1 MDALRRTEVWMDTA
15 VTVEVVGPDL
25 ASAEEPLAAA
35 FGWFAEV
42 EGRCSR
48 FDPQSEL
55 RQLCARPGQAVAVS
69 PLLWSALDLALS
81 VAGES
86 GGAFDPTIGGAM
98 EARGFDRNYRTGE
111 RRRAGGG
118 DRTGTWRDVRLDP
131 EQRRVTLRRP
141 LLLDLGGLA
150 KGLAIDLALRAL
162 EAFPGAAVDAGGD
175 IAVRGHNARGQ
186 PWRVG
191 IRHPRQP
198 GALCATLAL
207 SAAAVCT
214 SGDYERRSRGGGHH
228 LNPSSG
234 RPVDAVASCSVVAPT
249 AVLADAL
256 STAASVLGPEAG
268 IAWLGAQGVEALII
282 GTDLQRHSTP
292 GWTSLE
298 VSP

>member
-15 VTVEVVGPDL
+15 VTVEAVGADM
-25 ASAEEPLAAA
+25 SAAEAALEAA

-42 EGRCSR
+42 EARCSR
-48 FDPQSEL
+48 FDPESEL
-55 RQLCARPGQAVAVS
+55 RLLCARPGEAVAVS
-69 PLLWSALDLALS
+69 PLLWSALELALS
-81 VAGES
+81 VAEES
-86 GGAFDPTIGGAM
+86 GGKFDPTVGGAM
-98 EARGFDRNYRTGE
+98 EERGFDRNYRTGA
-111 RRRAGGG
+111 RMRAAGAKRPGA
-118 DRTGTWRDVRLDP
+118 WRDVRLDA
-131 EQRRVTLRRP
+131 ERRTVTLQRP

-150 KGLAIDLALRAL
+150 KGLAIDLALREL
-162 EAFPGAAVDAGGD
+162 EAFPGAAVEAGGD
-175 IAVRGHNARGQ
+175 IAVRGCSARGE

-191 IRHPRQP
+191 IRHPREP

-207 SAAAVCT
+207 SGGAVCT

-228 LNPSSG
+228 LDPASG

-256 STAASVLGPEAG
+256 STAASVLGPEPG

-282 GTDLQRHSTP
+282 DTDLRSHSTP
-292 GWTSLE
+292 GWSALE